1 MSHVAG
7 HLKLVQ
13 RKRGPVYYLRYRL
26 ADGRHVQTML
36 GPKWTE
42 RSGRPPAGFY
52 TEKTAKQALQAVLA
66 DARRGTLAV
75 GVEKGSEVTFEDAC
89 AEWLR
94 FSEHDHRTSRNPR
107 SPTTRTS

>member
-52 TEKTAKQALQAVLA
+52 TEKTAKQALAAVLA

-75 GVEKGSEVTFEDAC
+75 TPKGAVVTFEDAC

-94 FSEHDHRTSRNPR
+94 YGRDDRDLS
-107 SPTTRTS
+107 